1 MAQQRIYNFGD
12 TLTQGRTKTLASKLL
27 AAGIYDG
34 MEPVIV
40 SDVNS
45 IFKLTAGSF
54 LLPNGVLVVES
65 ADVTEIQLPALW
77 PPAAPTTYV
86 LTADHSDIQAIGGS
100 SVSYTLRVAPVGPIP
115 TQGWPS
121 ANSLTLLI
129 VRHPGSAPLNS
140 GMFSVPLHVRS
151 DDLLDYTLSE
161 SGWVQLSADLFDYVV
176 GPNIVQRRQSSSQG
190 PQHQGMLF
198 FNTAAF
204 NSQSVRFTLPIPR
217 LPWARRVEVYADL
230 PPSSSIGFDTTVRTL
245 TASVAAGIGALVSV
259 NSVANLTVNDRVTL
273 FDPLSGIREVATVTA
288 VFTATNQ
295 FNADL
300 KNSFATGSQVFTSSV
315 VTAETGEV
323 LPTSPLSITG
333 PAVGLGAT
341 PAGVFEI
348 ISGPKPAT
356 LGLRVVV
363 PPGGAANGV
372 FIKGFRF
379 LGD

>member
-12 TLTQGRTKTLASKLL
+12 TLTQGRTKTLASRLL
-27 AAGIYDG
+27 AAGVYDG
-34 MEPVIV
+34 MEPVII
-40 SDVNS
+40 SDVS
-45 IFKLTAGSF
+45 AIFKLTAGSF

-65 ADVTEIQLPALW
+65 TDVTEIQLPVLW

-129 VRHPGSAPLNS
+129 VRHPGSAALTP
-140 GMFSVPLHVRS
+140 GMFSVPLRVKA
-151 DDLLDYTLSE
+151 DDLLDYTLAE
-161 SGWVQLSADLFDYVV
+161 SGWVQAPFEFCDYVA
-176 GPNIVQRRQSSSQG
+176 GPNIVQRRQSASQG
-190 PQHQGMLF
+190 PQHQGVLLLNTAS
-198 FNTAAF
+198 FNTQTV
-204 NSQSVRFTLPIPR
+204 SFTLPIPR

-230 PPSSSIGFDTTVRTL
+230 PPSSSIGFNSVVRTV
-245 TASVAAGIGALVSV
+245 TAPAAAGVPTLVSV
-259 NSVANLTVNDRVTL
+259 NDISGFAANDRVTL
-273 FDPLSGIREVATVTA
+273 FDSSTGIREVTTINTI
-288 VFTATNQ
+288 FTATNQ

-300 KNSFATGSQVFTSSV
+300 KNSFTTGSQMLPLSV
-315 VTAETGEV
+315 VTAENGEV
-323 LPTSPLSITG
+323 LPATPLTISG
-333 PAVGLGAT
+333 PISGLGAT

-363 PPGGAANGV
+363 PPGGAVNGV